1 VDRDTMRW
9 RTNIRLG
16 CLVCEEKK
24 HAESWRVTTRLKKPA
39 GGIGPVRISKPPI
52 LLFTISKFQKK
63 DKSQQKICKKLD
75 QILRLLVKN
84 FL

>member
-1 VDRDTMRW
+1 MRW

-24 HAESWRVTTRLKKPA
+24 QAESWRVTTRLKKPA

-63 DKSQQKICKKLD
+63 IKVNKKY
-75 QILRLLVKN
+75 VKN
-84 FL
+84 